1 MENRNR
7 TVNTIEREG
16 EKRMLTILLETV
28 VYLGVGLIMMM
39 LGYWIIDLVIPVD
52 FPQEIREGN
61 KAVGWVSAGIY
72 AGLGFV
78 IRSAVISNE
87 ISEAVSLAEGS
98 IETVVFAVIG
108 IVAFVIAYFLVD
120 LVNRKFNFNVALK
133 EKNEAAGIMVFGIF
147 LGIAFIVSGVI
158 Q

>member
-1 MENRNR
+1 
-7 TVNTIEREG
+7 
-16 EKRMLTILLETV
+16 MLTVAIETV
-28 VYLGVGLIMMM
+28 VYLCIGLIMMM
-39 LGYWIIDLVIPVD
+39 LGYFIIDLIIPVD

-78 IRSAVISNE
+78 IRSAIITTDIGEATELLQGVIDT
-87 ISEAVSLAEGS
+87 A
-98 IETVVFAVIG
+98 VFAAIG
-108 IVAFVIAYFLVD
+108 IVAFIVAYFIIDIL
-120 LVNRKFNFNVALK
+120 NKKFNFNVALK

-158 Q
+158 L

>member
-1 MENRNR
+1 
-7 TVNTIEREG
+7 
-16 EKRMLTILLETV
+16 MLTILLESV
-28 VYLGVGLIMMM
+28 VYLGIGLIMMM

-87 ISEAVSLAEGS
+87 ISEAVSLSEGS

>member
-1 MENRNR
+1 
-7 TVNTIEREG
+7 
-16 EKRMLTILLETV
+16 MLTIILETV
-28 VYLGVGLIMMM
+28 VYLCIGLVMMM
-39 LGYWIIDLVIPVD
+39 LGHWIIDLMIPVD

-78 IRSAVISNE
+78 IRSAVISNV
-87 ISEAVSLAEGS
+87 ISEEMSLLAGS
-98 IETVVFAVIG
+98 IDTVVYAIVG
-108 IVAFVIAYFLVD
+108 IITFIIAYFAVD
-120 LVNRKFNFNVALK
+120 IINRKFNFNVALK

-147 LGIAFIVSGVI
+147 MGIAFIVSGVI

>member
-1 MENRNR
+1 
-7 TVNTIEREG
+7 
-16 EKRMLTILLETV
+16 MLTIILETV
-28 VYLGVGLIMMM
+28 VYLCIGLVMMM
-39 LGYWIIDLVIPVD
+39 LGHWIIDLMIPVD

-78 IRSAVISNE
+78 IRSAVISNA
-87 ISEAVSLAEGS
+87 ISEEMSLLAGS
-98 IETVVFAVIG
+98 IDTVVYAIVG
-108 IVAFVIAYFLVD
+108 IITFIIAYFAVD

-133 EKNEAAGIMVFGIF
+133 EKNEAAGIMIFGIF
-147 LGIAFIVSGVI
+147 MGIAFIVSGVI

>member
-1 MENRNR
+1 
-7 TVNTIEREG
+7 
-16 EKRMLTILLETV
+16 MLTVILETI
-28 VYLGVGLIMMM
+28 VYLCIGLIMMM
-39 LGYWIIDLVIPVD
+39 LGHWIIDLIIPVD
-52 FPQEIREGN
+52 FPQEIKEGN

-78 IRSAVISNE
+78 IRSAIITN
-87 ISEAVSLAEGS
+87 AVSEEMSLLAGS
-98 IETVVFAVIG
+98 IDTVVFAVVG
-108 IVAFVIAYFLVD
+108 IAAFIIAYFMVD

-147 LGIAFIVSGVI
+147 IGIAFIVSGVI

>member
-1 MENRNR
+1 
-7 TVNTIEREG
+7 
-16 EKRMLTILLETV
+16 MLTVALETV
-28 VYLGVGLIMMM
+28 VYLGVGLVMMM
-39 LGYWIIDLVIPVD
+39 LGYFIIDLVIPVD

-72 AGLGFV
+72 ASLGFV
-78 IRSAVISNE
+78 IRSAIISNTVG
-87 ISEAVSLAEGS
+87 EAVELLQGVLD
-98 IETVVFAVIG
+98 TVTFAGIG
-108 IVAFVIAYFLVD
+108 IVAFIIAYFLVD

-133 EKNEAAGIMVFGIF
+133 EKNEAAGIMIFGIF

>member
-1 MENRNR
+1 
-7 TVNTIEREG
+7 
-16 EKRMLTILLETV
+16 MLTIILETV
-28 VYLGVGLIMMM
+28 VYLCIGLVMMM
-39 LGYWIIDLVIPVD
+39 LGHWIIDLMIPVD

-78 IRSAVISNE
+78 IRSAVISNV
-87 ISEAVSLAEGS
+87 ISEEMSLLAGS
-98 IETVVFAVIG
+98 IDTVVYAIVG
-108 IVAFVIAYFLVD
+108 IITFIIAYFAVD
-120 LVNRKFNFNVALK
+120 IVNRKFNFNIALK

-147 LGIAFIVSGVI
+147 MGIAFIVSGVI

>member
-1 MENRNR
+1 
-7 TVNTIEREG
+7 
-16 EKRMLTILLETV
+16 MLTIILETV
-28 VYLGVGLIMMM
+28 VYLCIGLVMMM
-39 LGYWIIDLVIPVD
+39 LGHWIIDLMIPVD

-78 IRSAVISNE
+78 IRSAVISNT
-87 ISEAVSLAEGS
+87 ISEEMSLLAGT
-98 IETVVFAVIG
+98 IDTVVYAIVG
-108 IVAFVIAYFLVD
+108 IITFIIAYFAVD
-120 LVNRKFNFNVALK
+120 IVNRKFNFNIALK

-147 LGIAFIVSGVI
+147 MGIAFIVSGVI

>member
-1 MENRNR
+1 
-7 TVNTIEREG
+7 
-16 EKRMLTILLETV
+16 MLTIILETV
-28 VYLGVGLIMMM
+28 VYLCIGLVMMM
-39 LGYWIIDLVIPVD
+39 LGHWIIDLMIPVD

-78 IRSAVISNE
+78 IRSAVISNT
-87 ISEAVSLAEGS
+87 ISEEMSLLAGT
-98 IETVVFAVIG
+98 IDTVVYAIVG
-108 IVAFVIAYFLVD
+108 IITFIIAYFAVD

-147 LGIAFIVSGVI
+147 MGIAFIVSGVI

>member
-1 MENRNR
+1 
-7 TVNTIEREG
+7 
-16 EKRMLTILLETV
+16 MLTTVIETV
-28 VYLGVGLIMMM
+28 VYLSIGLVMMM
-39 LGYWIIDLVIPVD
+39 LGHWIIDLVIPVD

-78 IRSAVISNE
+78 IRSAIISTELGETIELLQGVIDT
-87 ISEAVSLAEGS
+87 A
-98 IETVVFAVIG
+98 VFAAIG
-108 IVAFVIAYFLVD
+108 ILAFVLSYFIVD
-120 LVNRKFNFNVALK
+120 LINRKFNFNVALK
-133 EKNEAAGIMVFGIF
+133 EKNEAAGIMIFGIF

>member
-1 MENRNR
+1 MV
-7 TVNTIEREG
+7 TVAIET
-16 EKRMLTILLETV
+16 L
-28 VYLGVGLIMMM
+28 VYLVIGLIMMM
-39 LGYWIIDLVIPVD
+39 VGYFLIDLAIPVD

-78 IRSAVISNE
+78 IRSAILSTE
-87 ISEAVSLAEGS
+87 ISEAATLLQGT
-98 IETVVFAVIG
+98 IDTVVFSAIG
-108 IVAFVIAYFLVD
+108 IVAFVIAYFVVD
-120 LVNRKFNFNVALK
+120 IVNKKFNFNVALK

-147 LGIAFIVSGVI
+147 VGIAFIVSGVI

>member
-1 MENRNR
+1 
-7 TVNTIEREG
+7 
-16 EKRMLTILLETV
+16 MLTIILETV
-28 VYLGVGLIMMM
+28 VYLCIGLIMMM
-39 LGYWIIDLVIPVD
+39 LGHLIIDLIIPVD

-78 IRSAVISNE
+78 IRSAIISNN
-87 ISEAVSLAEGS
+87 ISEEMSLLAGS
-98 IETVVFAVIG
+98 IDTVVYAIVG
-108 IVAFVIAYFLVD
+108 IITFIIAYFVVD
-120 LVNRKFNFNVALK
+120 IVNRKFNFNVALK

-147 LGIAFIVSGVI
+147 MGIAFIVSGVN

>member
-1 MENRNR
+1 
-7 TVNTIEREG
+7 
-16 EKRMLTILLETV
+16 MLTIILETV
-28 VYLGVGLIMMM
+28 VYLCIGLVMMM
-39 LGYWIIDLVIPVD
+39 FGQWIIDLMIPVD

-78 IRSAVISNE
+78 IRSAIISNA
-87 ISEAVSLAEGS
+87 ISEEMSLLAGS
-98 IETVVFAVIG
+98 IDTVVYAIVG
-108 IVAFVIAYFLVD
+108 IITFIIAYFAVD
-120 LVNRKFNFNVALK
+120 IVNRKFNFNIALK

-147 LGIAFIVSGVI
+147 MGIAFIVSGVI

>member
-1 MENRNR
+1 
-7 TVNTIEREG
+7 
-16 EKRMLTILLETV
+16 MLTIILETV
-28 VYLGVGLIMMM
+28 VYLCIGLVMMM
-39 LGYWIIDLVIPVD
+39 LGHLIIDLIIPVD

-78 IRSAVISNE
+78 IRSAVISNT
-87 ISEAVSLAEGS
+87 ISEEMSLLAGS
-98 IETVVFAVIG
+98 IDTVVYAIVG
-108 IVAFVIAYFLVD
+108 IITFIIAYFVVD
-120 LVNRKFNFNVALK
+120 IVNRKFNFNVALK

-147 LGIAFIVSGVI
+147 MGIAFIVSGVI